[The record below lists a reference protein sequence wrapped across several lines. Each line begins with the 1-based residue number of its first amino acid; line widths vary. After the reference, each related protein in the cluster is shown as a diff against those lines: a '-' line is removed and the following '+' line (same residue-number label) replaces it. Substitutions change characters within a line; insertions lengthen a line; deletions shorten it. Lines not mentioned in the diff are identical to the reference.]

1 MVQHLVLC
9 VWRSSTCRI
18 KILGHAVAV
27 IKYVVDLFFPPYH
40 RPVARLELHFEI
52 IILTAS
58 FAPDMPVLLQQYQEP
73 YEWSVPRLP
82 KTL

>member
-18 KILGHAVAV
+18 KISSHAVAV
-27 IKYVVDLFFPPYH
+27 IKYVVDLFFPLND
-40 RPVARLELHFEI
+40 RPVLRLKLHFEI
-52 IILTAS
+52 IILTALI
-58 FAPDMPVLLQQYQEP
+58 APDMPILLQQYQEP